1 VSIILKGGGDECQF
15 GDCAAFSNAWAL
27 DVPLVHRENR
37 VDVQIYPLIGC
48 KEKVDR
54 SKDS

>member
-1 VSIILKGGGDECQF
+1 MKGGGDECQF